1 MQGRRVVATKNVK
14 VLFGISCACSENFA
28 PLQTILDKNLEALW
42 KILLPFVFPLP
53 FAMLL

>member
-1 MQGRRVVATKNVK
+1 MQARRVVTTKNVK

-28 PLQTILDKNLEALW
+28 SLQAILDKNLEELW
-42 KILLPFVFPLP
+42 KILLPFVFRLP